1 MFKPVICTLIVNEDQ
16 WFGSEISNSFQI
28 QSPELFSNF
37 YSKSSPS
44 ANNKSCS
51 KSSNLPPEI
60 FSDFLRLLAIFSGLT
75 PISMFMEMSI
85 EKSKSFP
92 ISSGPGPLNQ
102 HIYTRAPCWPTG
114 QRLTPLSCGPG
125 IRHHF
130 SHNLSSVS
138 ESHWP
143 ASHQASARLHT
154 PLPTCFF

>member
-92 ISSGPGPLNQ
+92 ISSRPGPLNQ

-114 QRLTPLSCGPG
+114 Q
-125 IRHHF
+125 
-130 SHNLSSVS
+130 
-138 ESHWP
+138 
-143 ASHQASARLHT
+143 
-154 PLPTCFF
+154 